1 MPYLSPGQ
9 TYFLLNLGEKQI
21 WRDVNYAITL
31 QVINSLA
38 VYPFQIIRTL
48 VEHANVYYIMR
59 LTMVKVVGLGEDKEN
74 V

>member
-9 TYFLLNLGEKQI
+9 TYLLLNLGEKQI
-21 WRDVNYAITL
+21 WRDENFAITL
-31 QVINSLA
+31 QVIISLA

-48 VEHANVYYIMR
+48 VKHANAYYIMR
-59 LTMVKVVGLGEDKEN
+59 LIMVKVVGLGEDKEY